1 MTGTRGPDST
11 PRKQRVGAY
20 ALCQDTR
27 GPGRGASGSAPLL
40 LCRMSART
48 RTPGRWTLP
57 GGGVRH
63 GEDPAKA
70 VLREMAEETGLSG
83 QVHRVLGVH
92 SNVYDSDG
100 TSIHGVRL
108 LYLVEITG
116 GSPRRERDDTTD
128 DLGWFGPTEL
138 DRLDLS
144 AHAAYGIGLLRH
156 ER

>member
-1 MTGTRGPDST
+1 
-11 PRKQRVGAY
+11 
-20 ALCQDTR
+20 
-27 GPGRGASGSAPLL
+27 
-40 LCRMSART
+40 MSART

-70 VLREMAEETGLSG
+70 VLREMAEETGLNG
-83 QVHRVLGVH
+83 QVQRVLGVH

-108 LYLVEITG
+108 LYLVEVTG